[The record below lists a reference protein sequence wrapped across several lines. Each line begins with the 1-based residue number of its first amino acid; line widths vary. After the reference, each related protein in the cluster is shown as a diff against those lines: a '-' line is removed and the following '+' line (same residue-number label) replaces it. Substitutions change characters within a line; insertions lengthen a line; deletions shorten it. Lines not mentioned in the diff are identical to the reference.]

1 MKDVNKFA
9 KSEEPW
15 FCWDCNLNN
24 INNILFG
31 TCQKKKTKPVK
42 PGKPFCRICN
52 EKNNHVESAIKY
64 NQCSHLIH
72 KKCLKTQN
80 KKNIDNEVICSV
92 CISENF
98 AFTNISN
105 NEILEN
111 AFNSNYSYACLNNCN
126 TQHFKG
132 TNQDIFNVKELNFCK
147 NQNYAQNDPEEQL
160 IENTSFDFYT
170 IPLMNSIN

>member
-64 NQCSHLIH
+64 NQCSHLNH

-132 TNQDIFNVKELNFCK
+132 TTQDIFNVKELNFCK